1 MPKNY
6 TLDLRKR
13 MKSLGVYRE
22 EYEAALAVLARL
34 MRQYDALNGQFEAQ
48 GMPFEVQTSMGS
60 KKAPIVTTLEALRR
74 DILAYMSALGLTPA
88 GARRL
93 GELPKEEDDPLSRA
107 LAKLDDG
114 G

>member
-22 EYEAALAVLARL
+22 EYEVAISVLARL
-34 MRQYDALNGQFEAQ
+34 MRQYDTLNGNFERQ
-48 GMPFEVQTSMGS
+48 GMPFEVHTSMGS

-93 GELPKEEDDPLSRA
+93 GETPKDEGDPLGKA